1 VPRRAPIDDI
11 FLKKITTMKAEIDK
25 EFLDS
30 TTPDSLK
37 SAFQKIDAKSLSESR
52 ERMNKES
59 KENSKIL
66 ELYNN
71 DSFILNKDLL
81 ILTGTIF
88 GSSIALATGR
98 IVNNFFIF
106 GELFLFLSI
115 VSGLIILLTHL
126 KAKEWDYAFSSK
138 NSLES
143 YLLLN
148 KKRIEKFELEA
159 TENLMEDYKKI
170 MKSNQ
175 KGLLYFLLKH
185 VSVEKWPTLFS
196 TTFLLGVFL
205 ILLSL
210 IPSQSITGLI
220 SNAQDILKTLK

>member
-1 VPRRAPIDDI
+1 MKSEIDQE
-11 FLKKITTMKAEIDK
+11 FLENITTPE
-25 EFLDS
+25 L
-30 TTPDSLK
+30 LR
-37 SAFQKIDAKSLSESR
+37 SAFQKIDDKFLSESR
-52 ERMNKES
+52 ERMNRES
-59 KENSKIL
+59 KENSNIL
-66 ELYNN
+66 ERLNN

-81 ILTGTIF
+81 ILVGTIF

-98 IVNNFFIF
+98 VVNNFFIF

-148 KKRIEKFELEA
+148 KKRVEKFELE
-159 TENLMEDYKKI
+159 TIENLVEDYKKI
-170 MKSNQ
+170 MRSNQ
-175 KGLLYFLLKH
+175 RGLLYLLLKH
-185 VSVEKWPTLFS
+185 IPVEKWPTIFS

-205 ILLSL
+205 ILTSL
-210 IPSQSITGLI
+210 IPSQSLTDLI
-220 SNAQDILKTLK
+220 SNAQNILKTSK